1 MPQSRWHPRLTDKA
15 ERDLKDI
22 IRWTRGTF
30 GNQQASIYREVVL
43 RAIRVLENGPEPI
56 GSKRREDLSPGLRM
70 LHVTRGSARGRH
82 FLLFRVSKTEAMQI
96 DVVRI
101 LHDTMDFARHLP
113 EQK

>member
-1 MPQSRWHPRLTDKA
+1 MPPSRWQPRLTDKA

-22 IRWTRGTF
+22 VRWTRETF

-43 RAIRVLENGPEPI
+43 KAMRVLENGPEPI
-56 GSKRREDLSPGLRM
+56 GSRPREDLSPGLRM

-82 FLLFRVSKTEAMQI
+82 FLLFSVSKTEPMQI
-96 DVVRI
+96 DVLRI

-113 EQK
+113 EEK